1 MSLRG
6 DDDWSDQKRE
16 FDLSY
21 RRTGKTTR
29 MCQAVA
35 DALRDDPE
43 LRVVITG
50 AHITRNESQYR
61 QLLYKFGSDLDR
73 VRFVAPA
80 RIERAVMGFRG
91 KLYCDD
97 FTDLDREEMR
107 SVVEA
112 ERHLGQSG

>member
-1 MSLRG
+1 MGPVVS
-6 DDDWSDQKRE
+6 DDWRE
-16 FDLSY
+16 EKHSFDHSY
-21 RRTGKTTR
+21 RRTGKTTQL
-29 MCQAVA
+29 CQAVA

-61 QLLYKFGSDLDR
+61 QLLYKFGADLNR

-97 FTDLDREEMR
+97 FTDLDRKSMEGVIR
-107 SVVEA
+107 A
-112 ERHLGQSG
+112 EQYLGER